1 MPELGRCRAGEAGLG
16 SPGVATA
23 SPAIAIPLHRS
34 QPPGRR
40 SGGGGGGGC
49 SLRGAAA
56 GVCMGSV
63 PSAPCVGD
71 CGVAGRE
78 LGTVSVGVGVVKA
91 AGF

>member
-1 MPELGRCRAGEAGLG
+1 MALVESRQPALLSRFRSTAVSRLDAVVAGA
-16 SPGVATA
+16 
-23 SPAIAIPLHRS
+23 
-34 QPPGRR
+34 
-40 SGGGGGGGC
+40 GGGC

-56 GVCMGSV
+56 CVCMGSV
-63 PSAPCVGD
+63 PSVPCVGD